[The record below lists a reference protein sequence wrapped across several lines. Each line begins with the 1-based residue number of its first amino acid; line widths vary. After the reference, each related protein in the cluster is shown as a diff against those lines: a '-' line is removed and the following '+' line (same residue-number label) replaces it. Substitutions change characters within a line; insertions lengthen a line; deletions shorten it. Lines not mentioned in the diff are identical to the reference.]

1 MERKRVEGVVIDAV
15 RQVQESS
22 GQPAGP
28 IGSDTRPLQ
37 DVDSFDSYCGVEAAL
52 FISESLGCEIP
63 CGVFLPDD
71 GRRHLSVSGIAEK
84 VCGQMRMGVP
94 AGE

>member
-1 MERKRVEGVVIDAV
+1 MDREKVEGVVIDAV
-15 RQVQESS
+15 RQVQETS

-28 IGSDTRPLQ
+28 IGSNTRPLQ
-37 DVDSFDSYCGVEAAL
+37 DIDSFDSYSGVEAAL

-63 CGVFLPDD
+63 CGVFLPNS
-71 GRRHLSVSGIAEK
+71 GRRHLSVSEIADK
-84 VCGQMRMGVP
+84 VCGQMRMGVA

>member
-1 MERKRVEGVVIDAV
+1 MNRERVEGVVIDAV

-28 IGSDTRPLQ
+28 IGSNTRPLQ
-37 DVDSFDSYCGVEAAL
+37 DIDSFDSYCGVETAL

-63 CGVFLPDD
+63 CGVFLPND
-71 GRRHLSVSGIAEK
+71 GRRHLSVSEIAEK
-84 VCGQMRMGVP
+84 VCGQMRMGVA

>member
-1 MERKRVEGVVIDAV
+1 MDKERVEGVVIDAV
-15 RQVQESS
+15 RQVQGSS

-37 DVDSFDSYCGVEAAL
+37 DIDLFDSYCGVEAAL

-63 CGVFLPDD
+63 CGVFLPKN
-71 GRRHLSVSGIAEK
+71 GRRHLSVSEIAEK
-84 VCGQMRMGVP
+84 VCGQMRMGVA